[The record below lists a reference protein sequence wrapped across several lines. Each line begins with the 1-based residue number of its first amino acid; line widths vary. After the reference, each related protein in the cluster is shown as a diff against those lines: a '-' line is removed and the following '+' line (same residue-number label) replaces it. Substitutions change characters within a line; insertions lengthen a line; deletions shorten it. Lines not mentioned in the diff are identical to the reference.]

1 MVVITMYF
9 FYLGKIQNQVLK
21 KVTNTLKQEY
31 DINLRINSS
40 KLTIKDGV
48 VLNDILIFDHK
59 QDTLVYLKKLE
70 TNINSYQKLIDNE
83 YRLSLIHI

>member
-48 VLNDILIFDHK
+48 VLNDILIFNENG
-59 QDTLVYLKKLE
+59 QRLKK
-70 TNINSYQKLIDNE
+70 
-83 YRLSLIHI
+83 